1 MYMITRTRDYQIF
14 CKIDDLINYNKNY
27 FIMHQG
33 FMFSEAKNFMCVDS
47 GNNSYLDERIKN
59 DFLANKGFINKRF
72 DERAA
77 DLSKKEI
84 KKEKLGKSDDEVYH
98 EKFDE
103 ILMLVEANIPVYLA
117 GPAGTGKNVIC
128 TQVADAL
135 GLEFYFTNAVTQE
148 YKLTGFIDANG
159 KYQETQF
166 YNAFK
171 NGGLFFLD
179 EMDGSIPEVLIIL
192 NAALANGYFDFPN
205 GKIKAHKN
213 FRVIAAGNTFGTGAT
228 MEYTGRYQLDSA
240 SMDRFAVIEVY
251 YSPKIER
258 AMAENDEE
266 LLDFIRSFRRYNEE
280 NGINCIVS
288 YRSINRIK
296 KLEGKLAMS
305 EILKISL
312 LKGLP
317 LDDVL
322 MIQKNLDAQNRFVQ
336 AMAKAP
342 KEEVFEEEYYNDV
355 DDEYYNSIQNDD
367 LRDLVRKRRMV

>member
-1 MYMITRTRDYQIF
+1 MYMITRTRNYQIF
-14 CKIDDLINYNKNY
+14 SKLEDLINYNKNY
-27 FIMHQG
+27 YIMHEG
-33 FMFSEAKNFMCVDS
+33 FLFSANNNFKCVDN
-47 GNNSYLDERIKN
+47 GNDSYLNENIKN
-59 DFLANKGFINKRF
+59 DFLNNKGFIDKRF
-72 DERAA
+72 DENSAKV
-77 DLSKKEI
+77 SKKEI
-84 KKEKLGKSDDEVYH
+84 KKEKLGKNDDEVYH
-98 EKFDE
+98 EKYEE

-128 TQVADAL
+128 TQVAEAM

-166 YNAFK
+166 YKAFK
-171 NGGLFFLD
+171 DGGLFFLD

-205 GKIKAHKN
+205 GKIKAHKD

-251 YSPKIER
+251 YSPQIER
-258 AMAENDEE
+258 AMADNDEE
-266 LLDFIRSFRRYNEE
+266 LLDFIRSFRKYNEE

-288 YRSINRIK
+288 YRSISRIK
-296 KLEGKLAMS
+296 KLEGKLPMS

-317 LDDVL
+317 LDDIL
-322 MIQKNLDAQNRFVQ
+322 MIQKNLDEQNRFVK

-342 KEEVFEEEYYNDV
+342 IEEVFEEEYYNNV
-355 DDEYYNSIQNDD
+355 DDEYYNSIQNDE
-367 LRDLVRKRRMV
+367 LRDLVRNRRMV